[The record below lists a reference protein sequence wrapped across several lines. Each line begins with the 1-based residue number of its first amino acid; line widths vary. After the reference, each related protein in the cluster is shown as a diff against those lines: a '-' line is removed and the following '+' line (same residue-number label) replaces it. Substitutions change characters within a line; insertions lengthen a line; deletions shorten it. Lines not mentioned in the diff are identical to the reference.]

1 MVMLSQYIFGCVEK
15 TTYSGKIITNDDLD
29 LNILN
34 KNELINKFG
43 QPSYV
48 DDLSNKYFY
57 FTEKKKETN
66 FYNKKI
72 EYSYLFVFEIN
83 DNNKII
89 SSESINL
96 LKDKNHKYRKIQTN
110 NNIIKRG
117 ILCSDEIIDDIGIA
131 PYGTP
136 QILSN
141 SMSFILF
148 QINLDI
154 VFNK

>member
-1 MVMLSQYIFGCVEK
+1 MVILSQYIFGCVEK

-43 QPSYV
+43 EPSYI
-48 DDLSNKYFY
+48 DSLSNKYFY

-66 FYNKKI
+66 FYKKKI

-83 DNNKII
+83 ENDKIVN
-89 SSESINL
+89 SESINL
-96 LKDKNHKYRKIQTN
+96 LKDKNHKYRKIQTT

-117 ILCSDEIIDDIGIA
+117 LLETIFGGIGTN
-131 PYGTP
+131 PMP
-136 QILSN
+136 N
-141 SMSFILF
+141 SP
-148 QINLDI
+148 
-154 VFNK
+154 

>member
-1 MVMLSQYIFGCVEK
+1 MGFIKIIILVILSQYIFGCVEK
-15 TTYSGKIITNDDLD
+15 TTYSGKIITNNDLD
-29 LNILN
+29 LQILN

-43 QPSYV
+43 QPSYI
-48 DDLSNKYFY
+48 DNLSNKYFY

-83 DNNKII
+83 DNGKIV

-96 LKDKNHKYRKIQTN
+96 LNDKNHKYRKIQTS

-117 ILCSDEIIDDIGIA
+117 LLETIFGGIGTN
-131 PYGTP
+131 PMP
-136 QILSN
+136 N
-141 SMSFILF
+141 SP
-148 QINLDI
+148 
-154 VFNK
+154 

>member
-1 MVMLSQYIFGCVEK
+1 MVFLSQYIFGCVEK

-43 QPSYV
+43 QPSYI
-48 DDLSNKYFY
+48 DNLSNKYFY

-66 FYNKKI
+66 FYKKKI

-83 DNNKII
+83 NNDQIVN
-89 SSESINL
+89 SESINL
-96 LKDKNHKYRKIQTN
+96 LKDKNHKYRKIETT

-117 ILCSDEIIDDIGIA
+117 LLETIFGGIGTD
-131 PYGTP
+131 PMP
-136 QILSN
+136 N
-141 SMSFILF
+141 SP
-148 QINLDI
+148 
-154 VFNK
+154 

>member
-1 MVMLSQYIFGCVEK
+1 MSFLKIIIIIILSQYIFGCVEK

-43 QPSYV
+43 QPSYI
-48 DDLSNKYFY
+48 DNLSNKYFY
-57 FTEKKKETN
+57 FTERKKEKN

-83 DNNKII
+83 DNGKIVN
-89 SSESINL
+89 SESINL
-96 LKDKNHKYRKIQTN
+96 LKDKNHKYRKIKTS

-117 ILCSDEIIDDIGIA
+117 MLETIFGGIGA
-131 PYGTP
+131 NTMP
-136 QILSN
+136 N
-141 SMSFILF
+141 SP
-148 QINLDI
+148 
-154 VFNK
+154 